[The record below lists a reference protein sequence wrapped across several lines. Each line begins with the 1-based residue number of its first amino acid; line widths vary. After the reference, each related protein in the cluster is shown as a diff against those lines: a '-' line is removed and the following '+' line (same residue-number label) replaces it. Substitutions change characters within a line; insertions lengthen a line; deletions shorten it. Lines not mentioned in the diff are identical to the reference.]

1 MDILSI
7 ILQILLALMFLIA
20 GLGKLFGSKTSVES
34 FNHLK
39 LAQWFRVITGLVE
52 LVGAASLIIGFWEE
66 SWVPAGG
73 LLLGVVA
80 IGGIIS
86 HIRVKDSFKQ
96 TFTILLLGIIAF
108 VLLWINYSDLSNFPG
123 FN

>member
-1 MDILSI
+1 MDILST

-20 GLGKLFGSKTSVES
+20 GFGKVFGSSSSVES

-39 LAQWFRVITGLVE
+39 LPQWFRVITGLVE
-52 LVGAASLIIGFWEE
+52 LIGVASLIIGFWEA
-66 SWVPAGG
+66 SWIPAGG

-80 IGGIIS
+80 IGGIIA

-96 TFTILLLGIIAF
+96 TFTILLLGIIGF

-123 FN
+123 FK